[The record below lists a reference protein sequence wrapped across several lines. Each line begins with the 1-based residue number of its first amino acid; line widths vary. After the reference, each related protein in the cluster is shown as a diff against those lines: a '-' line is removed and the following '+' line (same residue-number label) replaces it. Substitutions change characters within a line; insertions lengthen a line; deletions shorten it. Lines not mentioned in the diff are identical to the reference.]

1 MDMNGLCN
9 FTDSGLREGCRVFQK
24 GDKVVYPIHGAGVI
38 EGLEQKNID
47 GKEQTYY
54 TLSIPIGNLKIS
66 VSATNAEN
74 LGVREVMSREMLM
87 QTISKVQYL
96 PVKMSDNWNQRYK
109 DNMSKIKTGNLLEV
123 CEVFRNLRLRERE
136 RGLSSAEKKML
147 TTVKQI
153 IISEIILSHNIEKPA
168 AEEILEQAFREVDEA
183 V

>member
-1 MDMNGLCN
+1 M
-9 FTDSGLREGCRVFQK
+9 FQK

-38 EGLEQKNID
+38 EGLEQKSID

-87 QTISKVQYL
+87 QTFSKVQYL

-123 CEVFRNLRLRERE
+123 CEVFRNLRLREKE
-136 RGLSSAEKKML
+136 KSLSSAEKKVL
-147 TTVKQI
+147 TQAKQI
-153 IISEIILSHNIEKPA
+153 ILSEISLSYSVEKSQ
-168 AEEILEQAFREVDEA
+168 AEEILEKTIKY
-183 V
+183 